1 MLFGKHIN
9 KYYKKYFWYFIAG
22 LIALLLVDY
31 FQLIVPEALG
41 QIVDL
46 FDGDDIG
53 THINEVYKLII
64 KVLIVAVV
72 MFLGRAGWRL
82 AILSASK
89 SIESDLRD
97 EMFQK
102 ATMLSTRYYHSTNVG
117 NILSIFSTDTETIQ
131 EYFGWGTI
139 MVVDA
144 VFLNIITFI
153 KMFKLNVLLTLIT
166 LVPLI
171 LIVLWGMMVEKWESL
186 MWGKR
191 QKETDKLFEFAQ
203 ESFAGIRVIKAF
215 VKETHEVFAFS
226 KIAKK
231 NYDANV
237 NFMRISVAFESMI
250 SIIIALI
257 CCLILGFGSWLVYS
271 VSNGSPITILGYEFK
286 LTAGE
291 LITFAGFFDILVW
304 PMIALGQIFAMRSK
318 AKESLRRIS
327 VFLDEDVEIKD
338 NENAIDIE
346 DVKGEIRFNNFSF
359 KYPDSDS
366 YVLKN
371 ISLTI
376 KPGELV
382 GVVGK
387 IGSGKSTFLTSLLR
401 FYNFEKNQIFIDNHD
416 IMDLSIKSVRNS
428 IGFVPQD
435 NFLFSDSIKNNI
447 AFGKKDAQIEEIID
461 SCKFSSVDDNIA
473 TFKNGYETISGER
486 GVTLSGGQKQR
497 ISIARAFIKDA
508 PIMMMDD
515 SVSAVDFKTEEEII
529 SNIKEFRK
537 GKTTLV
543 IASRVST
550 VKTFDKII
558 VLKDGELEAFDT
570 PQNLEKISPTYQKM
584 VYLQK
589 LEDEVSG
596 RS

>member
-22 LIALLLVDY
+22 LIALVLVDY

-53 THINEVYKLII
+53 NHINEVYKLII

-82 AILSASK
+82 AIFSASK

-102 ATMLSTRYYHSTNVG
+102 ATILSTRYYHSTNVG

-131 EYFGWGTI
+131 DYFGWGTI

-144 VFLNIITFI
+144 VFLSIITFI

-215 VKETHEVFAFS
+215 VKETHRIFAFS

-231 NYDANV
+231 NYEANV
-237 NFMRISVAFESMI
+237 NFMRISVAFDSMI

-271 VSNGSPITILGYEFK
+271 VSNGSPIMILGYEFK

-416 IMDLSIKSVRNS
+416 IMDLSIKSVRNC

-435 NFLFSDSIKNNI
+435 NFLFSDSIKNNV
-447 AFGKKDAQIEEIID
+447 AFGKKDAKIEEIID
-461 SCKFSSVDDNIA
+461 SCKFSSVDDNIS

-537 GKTTLV
+537 GKTTIV